1 MEYAR
6 SVGKSIGDLGMQ
18 LDFMWEEM
26 QGYKSMMTTLNSAT
40 SVLEASNAVL
50 LQYERPADQSESAQ
64 NKRAGYGQ
72 TYYDKYAEKA
82 TTPAPTG
89 TLYRVQVGA
98 YSKRENA
105 DRQLAAVQGKGF
117 DALIK
122 KVGDLY
128 KVQTGG
134 TTCRW

>member
-1 MEYAR
+1 M
-6 SVGKSIGDLGMQ
+6 GKSIGDLSMQ
-18 LDFMWEEM
+18 LDFMWKEM

-72 TYYDKYAEKA
+72 PYYDKYAGKA
-82 TTPAPTG
+82 TEPSPAA

-105 DRQLAAVQGKGF
+105 DRQLAAIQGKGF

-122 KVGDLY
+122 LRGNM
-128 KVQTGG
+128 
-134 TTCRW
+134 